1 MLDEFQLEDLR
12 RASVTYLNLFFAPM
26 QRLLIINAKALVG
39 THPVGTKIIAGAAMA
54 QLPLVENAWLLAED
68 GRIAAFGPMSTRP
81 NTSEKAE
88 EVIDAKGGYV
98 IPGWCDPHTHTVFA
112 APREEEFVD
121 KIKGRSYQEIAA
133 KGGGILNSAK
143 KLRTMN
149 ADVLFEQAKA
159 RLQEMMRQGTVAV
172 EIKSGYGLT
181 AESELKMLRVAR
193 RLADVLPLQVRTS
206 LLAAHALPPEFA
218 DDRSAYV
225 DLIVN
230 ELIPQVKK
238 EGLADF
244 VDTFCETNYFTVAE
258 MERILVA
265 GAAHGLR
272 GKVHVN
278 QFTSIGGIPAAVK
291 HNALSVDHLEVMED
305 QDIDALVMAH
315 SSPLSGRGAG
325 GEGTI
330 PTLLPSCSFFL
341 RIPYGPARQLI
352 DRGLPVALATD
363 FNPGTTPSGNMNFVL
378 SLACIQLRM
387 LPEEAIN
394 AMTLNSAAAMGL
406 ADELGSITVGKRA
419 SLIITRPIP
428 SIAYLP
434 YAFGTSHIG
443 TVIIDGRAVKA

>member
-1 MLDEFQLEDLR
+1 
-12 RASVTYLNLFFAPM
+12 M
-26 QRLLIINAKALVG
+26 QRLLITNAKALVG
-39 THPVGTKIIAGAAMA
+39 THPAGTRILAGPAMA
-54 QLPLVENAWLLAED
+54 QLPMVEDAWLFAED
-68 GRIAAFGPMSTRP
+68 GRIAAFGTMDTLPA
-81 NTSEKAE
+81 NAAQADQ
-88 EVIDAKGGYV
+88 VIDAAGGYV
-98 IPGWCDPHTHTVFA
+98 LPGWCDPHTHTVFA
-112 APREEEFVD
+112 ASREEEFVD
-121 KIKGRSYQEIAA
+121 KIKGRTYQEIAS

-143 KLRTMN
+143 KLRGMD
-149 ADVLFEQAKA
+149 ADMLFEQAKS

-181 AESELKMLRVAR
+181 AESEMKMLRVAR
-193 RLADVLPLQVRTS
+193 RLADALPLQVRTS

-218 DDRSAYV
+218 DDRTAYV

-238 EGLADF
+238 DGLADF
-244 VDTFCETNYFTVAE
+244 VDTFCETNYFTVPE
-258 MERILVA
+258 MERILSA
-265 GAAHGLR
+265 GTAHGLR

-278 QFTSIGGIPAAVK
+278 QFTSIGGIQAAVK
-291 HNALSVDHLEVMED
+291 HKALSVDHLEVMEPA
-305 QDIDALVMAH
+305 DIDALV
-315 SSPLSGRGAG
+315 GT
-325 GEGTI
+325 GTI

-406 ADELGSITVGKRA
+406 VDELGSIAIGKRA
-419 SLIITRPIP
+419 SLIITRPVP
-428 SIAYLP
+428 SLAYLP

-443 TVIIDGRAVKA
+443 TVIIDGRAVPA

>member
-1 MLDEFQLEDLR
+1 
-12 RASVTYLNLFFAPM
+12 M
-26 QRLLIINAKALVG
+26 QRLLITNAKALVG
-39 THPVGTKIIAGAAMA
+39 THPAGTRILAGASMA
-54 QLPLVENAWLLAED
+54 QLPMMEDAWLLAED
-68 GRIAAFGPMSTRP
+68 GRIAAFGPMATLP
-81 NTSEKAE
+81 KNSEQAD

-98 IPGWCDPHTHTVFA
+98 LPGWCDPHTHAVFA

-121 KIKGRSYQEIAA
+121 KIKGRTYQEIAA

-143 KLRTMN
+143 KLRSMDD
-149 ADVLFEQAKA
+149 DVLFEQAKT
-159 RLQEMMRQGTVAV
+159 RLQEMMLQGTVAV

-181 AESELKMLRVAR
+181 TESELKMLRVAR
-193 RLADVLPLQVRTS
+193 RLADALPLQVRTS

-258 MERILVA
+258 MERILLA

-305 QDIDALVMAH
+305 VDIDALV
-315 SSPLSGRGAG
+315 GAR
-325 GEGTI
+325 TI

-428 SIAYLP
+428 SLAYLP

>member
-1 MLDEFQLEDLR
+1 LVID
-12 RASVTYLNLFFAPM
+12 LNLFFAPM
-26 QRLLIINAKALVG
+26 QRLLITNAKALVG
-39 THPVGTKIIAGAAMA
+39 THPTGTRILAGAAMA
-54 QLPLVENAWLLAED
+54 HLPMVEDAWLLAED
-68 GRIAAFGPMSTRP
+68 GRIASFGPMATLP
-81 NTSEKAE
+81 NTSAQAA

-98 IPGWCDPHTHTVFA
+98 LPGWCDPHTHTVFA

-121 KIKGRSYQEIAA
+121 KIKGRTYQEIAA

-143 KLRTMN
+143 KLRAMDD
-149 ADVLFEQAKA
+149 DVLFEQAKT
-159 RLQEMMRQGTVAV
+159 RLQEMMLQGTVAV

-181 AESELKMLRVAR
+181 TESELKMLRVAR
-193 RLADVLPLQVRTS
+193 RLADALPLQVRTS

-258 MERILVA
+258 MERILLA

-305 QDIDALVMAH
+305 VDIDALV
-315 SSPLSGRGAG
+315 GAR
-325 GEGTI
+325 TI

-428 SIAYLP
+428 SLAYLP